1 MPVTLAIRIL
11 KPDYRKEYFMKL
23 DDTLGYL
30 LNRTARR
37 VHYRIDDFFK
47 AHGLTVEQW
56 VALKTISENAPLCQ
70 KELALHIDKSQN
82 TVKPLLDRLM
92 AKGLISRCPDE
103 RDKRNMILSITEKG
117 KRKIEILSPLEEEIN
132 RTMEETLTRKDIR
145 DLRALLLKLE
155 KGMMD
160 W

>member
-1 MPVTLAIRIL
+1 
-11 KPDYRKEYFMKL
+11 MKL

-103 RDKRNMILSITEKG
+103 RDKRNMILSLTEKG
-117 KRKIEILSPLEEEIN
+117 KRKIENLSPLEKEIN